1 LESGKIKKGGNGMTT
16 ELKEAI
22 EYLKERV
29 AKLKKWKEDGDLT
42 EAIDTVI
49 AEVEKPK
56 YMADDMEAFLLWASD
71 NGWFYGRLT
80 EMWHNYAEIDI
91 NADYD
96 TSKRYSIKE
105 VLKIWE
111 QQRKEATE

>member
-1 LESGKIKKGGNGMTT
+1 MNLTG
-16 ELKEAI
+16 AI
-22 EYLKERV
+22 EILKLHKHTTDKFKHSV
-29 AKLKKWKEDGDLT
+29 GDQYVSD
-42 EAIDTVI
+42 AIDTVI

-71 NGWFYGRLT
+71 NGWFYGKLT

-96 TSKRYSIKE
+96 TSKRYSIDDL
-105 VLKIWE
+105 VKIWE

>member
-1 LESGKIKKGGNGMTT
+1 MSDK
-16 ELKEAI
+16 LKEAI
-22 EYLKERV
+22 E
-29 AKLKKWKEDGDLT
+29 KLKWLSEQISPSPIK
-42 EAIDTVI
+42 EAIDTVV

-71 NGWFYGRLT
+71 NGWFYGKLT
-80 EMWHNYAEIDI
+80 EMWHNYTEIDI

-96 TSKRYSIKE
+96 TSKRYSIDDL
-105 VLKIWE
+105 VKIWE

>member
-1 LESGKIKKGGNGMTT
+1 
-16 ELKEAI
+16 
-22 EYLKERV
+22 V
-29 AKLKKWKEDGDLT
+29 LKKVKHWIDYGAGELEPT
-42 EAIDTVI
+42 ANAVIEAIDTVI

-71 NGWFYGRLT
+71 NGWFYGKLT

-96 TSKRYSIKE
+96 TSKRYSIDDL
-105 VLKIWE
+105 VKIWE

>member
-1 LESGKIKKGGNGMTT
+1 MTEKSGQ
-16 ELKEAI
+16 LKEAI
-22 EYLKERV
+22 EV
-29 AKLKKWKEDGDLT
+29 LKKLHNWIDYGAGELEPT
-42 EAIDTVI
+42 ANTVIEAIDTVV

-71 NGWFYGRLT
+71 NGWFYGKLT

-96 TSKRYSIKE
+96 TSKRYSIDDL
-105 VLKIWE
+105 VKIWE

>member
-1 LESGKIKKGGNGMTT
+1 MTDK
-16 ELKEAI
+16 LNEAI
-22 EYLKERV
+22 EV
-29 AKLKKWKEDGDLT
+29 LKKVKHWIDYGAGELEPT
-42 EAIDTVI
+42 ANAVIEAIDTVVP
-49 AEVEKPK
+49 EVEKPK

>member
-1 LESGKIKKGGNGMTT
+1 M
-16 ELKEAI
+16 ELKKAI
-22 EYLKERV
+22 EVLKMNRP
-29 AKLKKWKEDGDLT
+29 LIGRIGDEVM
-42 EAIDTVI
+42 EAIDTVV

-71 NGWFYGRLT
+71 NGWFYGKLT

-96 TSKRYSIKE
+96 TSKRYSIDDL
-105 VLKIWE
+105 VKIWE

>member
-1 LESGKIKKGGNGMTT
+1 MTEKSGQ
-16 ELKEAI
+16 LKEAI
-22 EYLKERV
+22 EV
-29 AKLKKWKEDGDLT
+29 LKKLHNWIDYGAGELEPT
-42 EAIDTVI
+42 ANTVIEAIDTVI

-71 NGWFYGRLT
+71 NGWFYGKLT
-80 EMWHNYAEIDI
+80 EMWHNYTEIDI

-96 TSKRYSIKE
+96 TSKRYSIDDL
-105 VLKIWE
+105 VKIWE